1 VVRRASLAVLRRRDA
16 ALFILPLLAALAV
29 VAGWPLARTVWL
41 SFTDASLTGG
51 DHGFIG
57 LANYAFLA
65 GDPDWWRAVRNTLIF
80 AAVSVA
86 LETALGL
93 AIALVLDAEI
103 RGRGLL
109 RAAVLVPWAI
119 PTVVSAQL
127 WAWMLHDQYG
137 VINEVLIA
145 LGLIDQPQAWL
156 ADRTLAMASVIA
168 VDVWK
173 TTPFMVLLLLAAL
186 QTVPRELHEAA
197 MVDGAGA
204 IRRFL
209 VVTLPVIRPALLVAV
224 VFRTLDALRIFDL
237 IYVMV
242 GNANATATM
251 AVYARQHMVDFQ
263 DAGYGSA
270 ASTLLF
276 AVIALAT
283 AVFVTLGRLTAPPAA
298 R

>member
-1 VVRRASLAVLRRRDA
+1 MRRSIAAQRRRDA
-16 ALFILPLLAALAV
+16 VWFLLPLLVALLI
-29 VAGWPLARTVWL
+29 VAGWPLARTIWL
-41 SFTDASLTGG
+41 SFTDASLAGG
-51 DHGFIG
+51 AHTFVA
-57 LANYAFLA
+57 LENYAFLIE
-65 GDPDWWRAVRNTLIF
+65 DPDWWRAVRNTLVF
-80 AAVSVA
+80 ASVSVA

-93 AIALVLDAEI
+93 GIALVLDAQI
-103 RGRGLL
+103 RGRGVL

-137 VINEVLIA
+137 VINEA
-145 LGLIDQPQAWL
+145 LLLLGVIDAPRAWL

-186 QTVPRELHEAA
+186 QTVPVELHEAA
-197 MVDGAGA
+197 QVDGAGA
-204 IRRFL
+204 IRRFM

-224 VFRTLDALRIFDL
+224 IFRTLDALRIFDL

-242 GNANATATM
+242 GNASATATM

-283 AVFVTLGRLTAPPAA
+283 ALFITLGRLTAPPAA

>member
-1 VVRRASLAVLRRRDA
+1 
-16 ALFILPLLAALAV
+16 
-29 VAGWPLARTVWL
+29 
-41 SFTDASLTGG
+41 
-51 DHGFIG
+51 
-57 LANYAFLA
+57 
-65 GDPDWWRAVRNTLIF
+65 
-80 AAVSVA
+80 
-86 LETALGL
+86 
-93 AIALVLDAEI
+93 
-103 RGRGLL
+103 
-109 RAAVLVPWAI
+109 
-119 PTVVSAQL
+119 
-127 WAWMLHDQYG
+127 MLHDQYG
-137 VINEVLIA
+137 VINETLLLVGVIEA
-145 LGLIDQPQAWL
+145 PRAWL

-186 QTVPRELHEAA
+186 QTVPVELHEAA
-197 MVDGAGA
+197 QVDGAGA
-204 IRRFL
+204 IRRFM

-224 VFRTLDALRIFDL
+224 IFRTLDALRIFDL

-242 GNANATATM
+242 GNASATATM

-283 AVFVTLGRLTAPPAA
+283 ALFITLGRLTAPPAA

>member
-1 VVRRASLAVLRRRDA
+1 MTRAPLAAQRRRDA
-16 ALFILPLLAALAV
+16 AWFLLPLLAALAA
-29 VAGWPLARTVWL
+29 VAGWPLGRTIWL
-41 SFTDASLTGG
+41 SLTDASLAGG
-51 DHGFIG
+51 MHAFIG
-57 LANYAFLA
+57 FDNYAVLLQ
-65 GDPDWWRAVRNTLIF
+65 DPEWWRAVGNTLVF

-93 AIALVLDAEI
+93 AIALVLDTEI
-103 RGRGLL
+103 RGRVLL

-137 VINEVLIA
+137 VINEVLLG
-145 LGLIDQPQAWL
+145 LGLIEAPRAWL

-186 QTVPRELHEAA
+186 QTVPGELYEAA
-197 MVDGAGA
+197 KVDGAGA
-204 IRRFL
+204 VRRFL

-224 VFRTLDALRIFDL
+224 IFRTLDALRIFDL

-242 GNANATATM
+242 GNASATATM
-251 AVYARQHMVDFQ
+251 AVYARQHMIDFQ
-263 DAGYGSA
+263 DTGYGSA

-276 AVIALAT
+276 AVVAMAA
-283 AVFVTLGRLTAPPAA
+283 AVFITLGRVTAPPAA

>member
-1 VVRRASLAVLRRRDA
+1 MRRGSLAARRRRDA
-16 ALFILPLLAALAV
+16 AWFVLPLLASLAV

-41 SFTDASLTGG
+41 SFTDATLSGG
-51 DHGFIG
+51 AHDFIG
-57 LANYAFLA
+57 LANYIFLLD
-65 GDPDWWRAVRNTLIF
+65 DPDWWVAVRNTLVF
-80 AAVSVA
+80 ASISVA

-93 AIALVLDAEI
+93 AIALVLDMQI
-103 RGRGLL
+103 HGRGLL

-137 VINEVLIA
+137 VINQVLLA
-145 LGLIDQPQAWL
+145 LGVIEAPRAWL

-173 TTPFMVLLLLAAL
+173 TTPFIVLLLLAAL
-186 QTVPRELHEAA
+186 QTVPAELHEAA
-197 MVDGAGA
+197 QVDGAGA

-224 VFRTLDALRIFDL
+224 IFRLLDALRIFDL

-242 GNANATATM
+242 GNASSTATM
-251 AVYARQHMVDFQ
+251 AVYARQQMVDFQ

-276 AVIALAT
+276 ALVALAT
-283 AVFVTLGRLTAPPAA
+283 AVFISLGRLTAPPPA

>member
-1 VVRRASLAVLRRRDA
+1 MVRRASAAAARRREA
-16 ALFILPLLAALAV
+16 ALFVVPLLAALAA
-29 VAGWPLARTVWL
+29 VAGWPLARTIWL
-41 SFTDASLTGG
+41 SFTDATLTGG
-51 DHGFIG
+51 DHDFIG
-57 LANYAFLA
+57 LANYAFLLE
-65 GDPDWWRAVRNTLIF
+65 DPDWWRAVRNTLVF
-80 AAVSVA
+80 AAISVA

-93 AIALVLDAEI
+93 AIALVLDAQI
-103 RGRGLL
+103 RLRGVL

-137 VINEVLIA
+137 VINEVLLA
-145 LGLIDQPQAWL
+145 FGLMDAPRAWL

-209 VVTLPVIRPALLVAV
+209 VVTLPAIRPALLVAV
-224 VFRTLDALRIFDL
+224 IFRTLDALRIFDL

-242 GNANATATM
+242 GNASATATM

-263 DAGYGSA
+263 DTGYGSA
-270 ASTLLF
+270 ASTVLF
-276 AVIALAT
+276 AVIALA
-283 AVFVTLGRLTAPPAA
+283 AALFIRLGRITAPPAA

>member
-1 VVRRASLAVLRRRDA
+1 
-16 ALFILPLLAALAV
+16 
-29 VAGWPLARTVWL
+29 
-41 SFTDASLTGG
+41 
-51 DHGFIG
+51 
-57 LANYAFLA
+57 
-65 GDPDWWRAVRNTLIF
+65 
-80 AAVSVA
+80 
-86 LETALGL
+86 
-93 AIALVLDAEI
+93 
-103 RGRGLL
+103 
-109 RAAVLVPWAI
+109 
-119 PTVVSAQL
+119 
-127 WAWMLHDQYG
+127 MLHDQYG
-137 VINEVLIA
+137 VINEMLIA
-145 LGLIDQPQAWL
+145 LGLIDRPRAWL
-156 ADRTLAMASVIA
+156 ADRTLAMASLIA

-204 IRRFL
+204 SRRFL

-224 VFRTLDALRIFDL
+224 ISRALDALRIFDL

-242 GNANATATM
+242 GNASATATM

-283 AVFVTLGRLTAPPAA
+283 AGLVMLGRLAAPPAA

>member
-1 VVRRASLAVLRRRDA
+1 M
-16 ALFILPLLAALAV
+16 PLLAALAA
-29 VAGWPLARTVWL
+29 VAGWPLARTIWL
-41 SFTDASLTGG
+41 SFTDATLTGG
-51 DHGFIG
+51 DHDFIG
-57 LANYAFLA
+57 LANYAFLLE
-65 GDPDWWRAVRNTLIF
+65 DPDWWRAVRNTLVF
-80 AAVSVA
+80 AAISVA

-93 AIALVLDAEI
+93 AIALVLDAQI
-103 RGRGLL
+103 RLRGVL

-137 VINEVLIA
+137 VINEVLLA
-145 LGLIDQPQAWL
+145 FGLMDAPRAWL

-209 VVTLPVIRPALLVAV
+209 VVTLPAIRPALLVAV
-224 VFRTLDALRIFDL
+224 IFRTLDALRIFDL

-242 GNANATATM
+242 GNASATATM

-263 DAGYGSA
+263 DTGYGSA
-270 ASTLLF
+270 ASTVLF
-276 AVIALAT
+276 AVIALA
-283 AVFVTLGRLTAPPAA
+283 AALFIRLGRITAPPAA

>member
-1 VVRRASLAVLRRRDA
+1 MRRSVAAQRRRDA
-16 ALFILPLLAALAV
+16 GWFLLPLLAALLI

-41 SFTDASLTGG
+41 SFTDASLAGG
-51 DHGFIG
+51 AHGFVGIE
-57 LANYAFLA
+57 NYAFLVE
-65 GDPDWWRAVRNTLIF
+65 DPDWWRAVRNTLVF
-80 AAVSVA
+80 ASVSVA

-93 AIALVLDAEI
+93 GIALVLDAQI
-103 RGRGLL
+103 RGRGVL

-137 VINEVLIA
+137 IINEALLA
-145 LGLIDQPQAWL
+145 LGVIEAPQAWL

-186 QTVPRELHEAA
+186 QTVPAELHEAA
-197 MVDGAGA
+197 QVDGAGA
-204 IRRFL
+204 IRRFM

-224 VFRTLDALRIFDL
+224 IFRTLDALRIFDL

-242 GNANATATM
+242 GNASATATM

-283 AVFVTLGRLTAPPAA
+283 ALFITLGRVTAPPVA

>member
-1 VVRRASLAVLRRRDA
+1 VRRSVAAQRRRDA
-16 ALFILPLLAALAV
+16 GWFLLPLLAALLI
-29 VAGWPLARTVWL
+29 VAGWPLARTIWL
-41 SFTDASLTGG
+41 SFTDASLAGG
-51 DHGFIG
+51 GHRFIG
-57 LANYAFLA
+57 LENYAFLI
-65 GDPDWWRAVRNTLIF
+65 GDPDWWRAVRNTLVF
-80 AAVSVA
+80 ATVSVA

-93 AIALVLDAEI
+93 GIALVLDAQI

-137 VINEVLIA
+137 VINEVLLA
-145 LGLIDQPQAWL
+145 LGVIDVPQAWL
-156 ADRTLAMASVIA
+156 ADRMLAMASVIA

-186 QTVPRELHEAA
+186 QTVPVELHEAA
-197 MVDGAGA
+197 QVDGAGP
-204 IRRFL
+204 IRRFM

-224 VFRTLDALRIFDL
+224 IFRSLDALRIFDL

-242 GNANATATM
+242 GSASATATM

-283 AVFVTLGRLTAPPAA
+283 ALFITLGRLTAPPAA

>member
-1 VVRRASLAVLRRRDA
+1 MRRASAAAARRREA
-16 ALFILPLLAALAV
+16 ALFVVPLLAALAA
-29 VAGWPLARTVWL
+29 VAGWPLARTIWL
-41 SFTDASLTGG
+41 SFTDATLTGG
-51 DHGFIG
+51 DHDFIG
-57 LANYAFLA
+57 LANYAFLLE
-65 GDPDWWRAVRNTLIF
+65 DPDWWRAVRNTLVF
-80 AAVSVA
+80 AAISVA

-93 AIALVLDAEI
+93 AIALVLDAQI
-103 RGRGLL
+103 RLRGVL

-137 VINEVLIA
+137 VINEVLLA
-145 LGLIDQPQAWL
+145 FGLMDAPRAWL

-209 VVTLPVIRPALLVAV
+209 VVTLPAIRPALLVAV
-224 VFRTLDALRIFDL
+224 IFRTLDALRIFDL

-242 GNANATATM
+242 GNASATATM

-263 DAGYGSA
+263 DTGYGSA
-270 ASTLLF
+270 ASTVLF
-276 AVIALAT
+276 AVIALA
-283 AVFVTLGRLTAPPAA
+283 AALFIRLGRITAPPAA

>member
-1 VVRRASLAVLRRRDA
+1 MRRSIAAQRRRDA
-16 ALFILPLLAALAV
+16 AWFLVPLLAALLI

-41 SFTDASLTGG
+41 SFTDASLAGG
-51 DHGFIG
+51 AHDFVW
-57 LANYAFLA
+57 LENYAFVIE
-65 GDPDWWRAVRNTLIF
+65 DPDWWRAVRNTLVF
-80 AAVSVA
+80 ASVSVA

-93 AIALVLDAEI
+93 GIALVLDAQI
-103 RGRGLL
+103 RGRGVL

-137 VINEVLIA
+137 VINETLLVL
-145 LGLIDQPQAWL
+145 GVIDAPRAWL

-186 QTVPRELHEAA
+186 QTVPVELHEAA
-197 MVDGAGA
+197 QVDGAGA
-204 IRRFL
+204 IRRFM
-209 VVTLPVIRPALLVAV
+209 VVALPVIRPALLVAV
-224 VFRTLDALRIFDL
+224 IFRTLDALRIFDL

-242 GNANATATM
+242 GNASATATM

-283 AVFVTLGRLTAPPAA
+283 ALFITLGRLTAPPAA

>member
-1 VVRRASLAVLRRRDA
+1 VRRASLAARRRRDA
-16 ALFILPLLAALAV
+16 AWFVLPLLASLAV

-41 SFTDASLTGG
+41 SFTDATLSGG
-51 DHGFIG
+51 AHGFVG
-57 LANYAFLA
+57 LANYVFLLD
-65 GDPDWWRAVRNTLIF
+65 DPDWWVAVRNTLVF
-80 AAVSVA
+80 ASISVA

-93 AIALVLDAEI
+93 AIALVLDMQI

-137 VINEVLIA
+137 VINEVLLA
-145 LGLIDQPQAWL
+145 LGVIEAPRAWL

-173 TTPFMVLLLLAAL
+173 TTPFIVLLLLAAL
-186 QTVPRELHEAA
+186 QTVPAELHEAA
-197 MVDGAGA
+197 KVDGAGA

-209 VVTLPVIRPALLVAV
+209 VVTMPVIRPALLVAV
-224 VFRTLDALRIFDL
+224 IFRLLDALRIFDL

-242 GNANATATM
+242 GNASSTATM
-251 AVYARQHMVDFQ
+251 AVYARQQMVDFQ

-276 AVIALAT
+276 ALVALAT
-283 AVFVTLGRLTAPPAA
+283 AVFISLGRLTAPPPA

>member
-1 VVRRASLAVLRRRDA
+1 VRRSIAAQRRRDA
-16 ALFILPLLAALAV
+16 IWFLLPLLVALLI
-29 VAGWPLARTVWL
+29 VAGWPLARTIWL
-41 SFTDASLTGG
+41 SFTDASLAGG
-51 DHGFIG
+51 AHRFVGFE
-57 LANYAFLA
+57 NYAFLIE
-65 GDPDWWRAVRNTLIF
+65 DPDWWRAVRNTLVF
-80 AAVSVA
+80 ASVSVP

-93 AIALVLDAEI
+93 AIALVLDAQI

-109 RAAVLVPWAI
+109 RATVLVPWAI

-137 VINEVLIA
+137 VINEA
-145 LGLIDQPQAWL
+145 LLFLGVIDAPRAWL
-156 ADRTLAMASVIA
+156 ADRALAMAAVIA

-186 QTVPRELHEAA
+186 QTVPVELHEAA
-197 MVDGAGA
+197 QVDGAGV
-204 IRRFL
+204 IRRFM

-224 VFRTLDALRIFDL
+224 IFRTLDALRIFDL

-242 GNANATATM
+242 GNASATATM

-263 DAGYGSA
+263 DAGHGSA

-283 AVFVTLGRLTAPPAA
+283 ALFITLGRLTAPPAS

>member
-1 VVRRASLAVLRRRDA
+1 VVRRASAAAARRREA
-16 ALFILPLLAALAV
+16 ALFVVPLLAALAA
-29 VAGWPLARTVWL
+29 VAGWPLARTIWL
-41 SFTDASLTGG
+41 SFTDATLTGG
-51 DHGFIG
+51 DHDFIG
-57 LANYAFLA
+57 LANYAFLLE
-65 GDPDWWRAVRNTLIF
+65 DPDWWRAVRNTLVF
-80 AAVSVA
+80 AAISVA

-93 AIALVLDAEI
+93 AIALVLDAQI
-103 RGRGLL
+103 RLRGVL

-137 VINEVLIA
+137 VINEVLLA
-145 LGLIDQPQAWL
+145 FGLMDAPRAWL

-209 VVTLPVIRPALLVAV
+209 VVTLPAIRPALLVAV
-224 VFRTLDALRIFDL
+224 IFRTLDALRIFDL

-242 GNANATATM
+242 GNASATATM

-263 DAGYGSA
+263 DTGYGSA
-270 ASTLLF
+270 ASTVLF
-276 AVIALAT
+276 AVIALA
-283 AVFVTLGRLTAPPAA
+283 AALFIRLGRITAPPAA

>member
-1 VVRRASLAVLRRRDA
+1 MRRRPLAAQRRRDA
-16 ALFILPLLAALAV
+16 AWFLLPLLVALAV
-29 VAGWPLARTVWL
+29 IAAWPLARTIWL
-41 SFTDASLTGG
+41 SFTDASLAGG
-51 DHGFIG
+51 AHSLVGF
-57 LANYAFLA
+57 ANYALLIE
-65 GDPDWWRAVRNTLIF
+65 DPDWWQAVRNTLVF

-93 AIALVLDAEI
+93 GIALVLDARI

-109 RAAVLVPWAI
+109 RAAVLVPWAV
-119 PTVVSAQL
+119 PTVVSAEL

-137 VINEVLIA
+137 IINAALLA
-145 LGLIDQPQAWL
+145 LGVIEAPYAWL
-156 ADRTLAMASVIA
+156 ADRALAMASVIA

-186 QTVPRELHEAA
+186 QTVPAELHEAA
-197 MVDGAGA
+197 KVDGAGA
-204 IRRFL
+204 LRRFA
-209 VVTLPVIRPALLVAV
+209 VVTLPVIRPALVVAV
-224 VFRTLDALRIFDL
+224 VFRLLDALRIFDL
-237 IYVMV
+237 VYVLV
-242 GNANATATM
+242 GNASATATM

-276 AVIALAT
+276 AVVALASAAVIAL
-283 AVFVTLGRLTAPPAA
+283 GRASAPAP

>member
-1 VVRRASLAVLRRRDA
+1 MRRSLAAQRRRDA
-16 ALFILPLLAALAV
+16 GWFLLPLLVALLI
-29 VAGWPLARTVWL
+29 VAGWPLARTIWL
-41 SFTDASLTGG
+41 SFTDASLGG
-51 DHGFIG
+51 GAHRFVGIE
-57 LANYAFLA
+57 NYTFLVE
-65 GDPDWWRAVRNTLIF
+65 DPDWWRAVRNTLVF
-80 AAVSVA
+80 ATVSVA

-93 AIALVLDAEI
+93 GIALVLDAQI
-103 RGRGLL
+103 RGRGVL

-137 VINEVLIA
+137 VINEVLLA
-145 LGLIDQPQAWL
+145 LGVIDTPQAWL

-186 QTVPRELHEAA
+186 QTVPAELHEAA
-197 MVDGAGA
+197 QVDGAGA
-204 IRRFL
+204 IRRFM

-224 VFRTLDALRIFDL
+224 IFRSLDALRIFDL

-242 GNANATATM
+242 GNASATATM

-283 AVFVTLGRLTAPPAA
+283 ALFITLGRVTAPPAT

>member
-1 VVRRASLAVLRRRDA
+1 MKRSVAARRRRDA
-16 ALFILPLLAALAV
+16 GWFLLPLLVALLI
-29 VAGWPLARTVWL
+29 VAGWPLARTIWL
-41 SFTDASLTGG
+41 SFTDASLSGG
-51 DHGFIG
+51 AHGFVG
-57 LANYAFLA
+57 LDNYALLI
-65 GDPDWWRAVRNTLIF
+65 GDPDWWRAVRNTLVF
-80 AAVSVA
+80 ASVSVA
-86 LETALGL
+86 LETVLGL
-93 AIALVLDAEI
+93 AIALVLDAQI
-103 RGRGLL
+103 RGRGVL
-109 RAAVLVPWAI
+109 RAAMLVPWAI

-137 VINEVLIA
+137 VINEVLLA
-145 LGLIDQPQAWL
+145 LGVIDSRQAWL
-156 ADRTLAMASVIA
+156 ADRTLAMATVIA

-186 QTVPRELHEAA
+186 QTVPVELHEAA
-197 MVDGAGA
+197 RVDGAGA
-204 IRRFL
+204 IRRFM

-224 VFRTLDALRIFDL
+224 IFRTLDALRIFDL

-242 GNANATATM
+242 GNASATATM

-276 AVIALAT
+276 AVIVLASAL
-283 AVFVTLGRLTAPPAA
+283 FITLGRLNAPPAA